1 MCERVYATAMSTIS
15 YVARTDSAGVTRRG
29 SHGGARSGR
38 SRKNVIPP
46 ALVSIVEK
54 RNRRVSSGGSGRGGP
69 LSPCVCGVAAA
80 HGVAHLFTH
89 RDAVFA
95 SFNLSRGTPNF
106 IQNIAAVIV
115 W

>member
-1 MCERVYATAMSTIS
+1 MCERVYATAISTIS
-15 YVARTDSAGVTRRG
+15 DVARTDSAGVTRRG

-46 ALVSIVEK
+46 ALVSIVKK

-69 LSPCVCGVAAA
+69 LSPCVR
-80 HGVAHLFTH
+80 GVAHLFTH

-95 SFNLSRGTPNF
+95 SLNLSRETPNI